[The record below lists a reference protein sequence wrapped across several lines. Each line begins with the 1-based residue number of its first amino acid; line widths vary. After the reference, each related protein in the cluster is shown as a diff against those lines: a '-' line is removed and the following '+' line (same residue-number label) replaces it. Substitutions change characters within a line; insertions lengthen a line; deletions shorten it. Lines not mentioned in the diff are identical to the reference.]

1 MLHVHADRMGQA
13 IPPLEALEALE
24 DEIDKRIAGGE
35 SETTSRSQSSRTSRS
50 QLRP

>member
-13 IPPLEALEALE
+13 IPPLEALE
-24 DEIDKRIAGGE
+24 DEIDKRIAGAE
-35 SETTSRSQSSRTSRS
+35 SEDDVTLAVVEDFES

>member
-13 IPPLEALEALE
+13 IPPLEALE